1 MSLFVGID
9 IGTTF
14 CKAVICDSAGT
25 VLYSTT
31 RANEIHVSGVFAEED
46 PSLWWENVCSITQ
59 EIVSNPVVKY
69 DKIEGVGI
77 SCAGA
82 MMAVDHYGHPLTN
95 AIMQM
100 DKRALAQMIKLR
112 QMEEQGLLIFQN
124 PVTDGV
130 SSLQILLYLKEH
142 CPDIYEKTYKFLSP
156 NGYIAY
162 KLTGRYTAEISRWST
177 SLLLDLKSKCWD
189 EKVCS
194 RVSIDRAKLPDLIAS
209 DGIVGV
215 ITNEAAKETGLPAG
229 TKVVAGMLDTASAG
243 LGLGA
248 LEFDDAYIVLG
259 TFGKLCIVTDDKSLF
274 DKHFAN
280 FTYLS
285 NDKYIKYIATDGGCG
300 LAVNWFKDCFGH
312 EEKLTAEHL
321 NKNVYSLLDDKANTV
336 PPGSDGVIFLPNLSG
351 GKSPTWDL
359 NAKAVFFGIT
369 KNSTK
374 AHLFRA
380 ILESI
385 AYSAKMNLEIFEAS
399 VGKRIEKI
407 KICGGGS
414 KSDVWNQ
421 IIADVLNR
429 PLELMKNPDSE
440 ACGAAYIAAKSVL
453 NLDSYNWVP
462 AKAVRQICPNAQ
474 NAKIYDI
481 YFPVYRHLYNS
492 LESSYS
498 KLQSAQ
504 EEEKLLRT

>member
-46 PSLWWENVCSITQ
+46 PSLWWENACSITQ
-59 EIVSNPVVKY
+59 EIVSNPFVKY

-194 RVSIDRAKLPDLIAS
+194 RVSIDKAKLPDLIAS

-300 LAVNWFKDCFGH
+300 LV
-312 EEKLTAEHL
+312 
-321 NKNVYSLLDDKANTV
+321 
-336 PPGSDGVIFLPNLSG
+336 
-351 GKSPTWDL
+351 
-359 NAKAVFFGIT
+359 
-369 KNSTK
+369 
-374 AHLFRA
+374 
-380 ILESI
+380 
-385 AYSAKMNLEIFEAS
+385 
-399 VGKRIEKI
+399 
-407 KICGGGS
+407 
-414 KSDVWNQ
+414 
-421 IIADVLNR
+421 
-429 PLELMKNPDSE
+429 
-440 ACGAAYIAAKSVL
+440 
-453 NLDSYNWVP
+453 
-462 AKAVRQICPNAQ
+462 
-474 NAKIYDI
+474 
-481 YFPVYRHLYNS
+481 
-492 LESSYS
+492 
-498 KLQSAQ
+498 
-504 EEEKLLRT
+504 